1 MLDYENFISKS
12 KSLVIAPA
20 GYGKTHTI
28 AESILYAE
36 GKQLIL
42 THTHAGVA
50 SIKEK
55 LKKNK
60 VNKTLYNVETISSF
74 TQRYANAF
82 TTKENIP
89 NQEDS
94 KNYYPFIIKEAT
106 RIVKIAAIADV
117 IRSTYTGLF
126 VDEYQDCTIEQHE
139 FIIAMANV
147 LPTRILGDFLQGIF
161 DFTGQMVNLEDNDLL
176 EGFAENK
183 YTLTT
188 PWRWKKTNE
197 QLGESLK
204 DIRARLIES
213 EEISLDVYKAIE
225 FIKIS
230 SSDVRNFGSI
240 YFKVIWSLFKEESLL
255 IIHPDSANIHS
266 RLKFVKTFKNKF
278 RLIESIDDNSFY
290 NIARQLDDSTIET
303 IPVIIRDICLQLFNK
318 TGINVWFND
327 KGLKKKTKDDDKRVV
342 EPIKLLM
349 DNLIQADSI
358 NYQKVAT
365 LLSKVI
371 TLPKLNCYRK
381 EIFKNICT
389 ALIQAHKE
397 KITVYDAMLKNRN
410 AVRML
415 GRKVYGKCLGTTL
428 LTKGLE
434 FDTVLVLHADRFKCP
449 KNFYV
454 AITRASKRL
463 IIISQKERI
472 RLPRNL

>member
-1 MLDYENFISKS
+1 MLDYENFINRN

-28 AESILYAE
+28 AESISYTE

-60 VNKTLYNVETISSF
+60 VDKTLYSVETISSF
-74 TQRYANAF
+74 TQRYTNAF
-82 TTKENIP
+82 TTKKDIP
-89 NQEDS
+89 SQEDS
-94 KNYYPFIIKEAT
+94 KNYYPFVIKEAT
-106 RIVKIAAIADV
+106 RIVKIAVITDV
-117 IRSTYTGLF
+117 IKSTYTGLF

-139 FIIAMANV
+139 FIVALAKV
-147 LPTRILGDFLQGIF
+147 LPARILGDFLQGIF

-204 DIRARLIES
+204 DIRAKLIAS
-213 EEISLDVYKAIE
+213 EEINLDAYKSIE
-225 FIKIS
+225 FIKIGHR
-230 SSDVRNFGSI
+230 DIRDFRSI
-240 YFKVIWSLFKEESLL
+240 YYRVIRSLFREESLL

-266 RLKFVKTFKNKF
+266 RLKFVKTFQNQF

-290 NIARQLDDSTIET
+290 TIAKQLDDATIET
-303 IPVIIRDICLQLFNK
+303 LPIIIRNICLQLFNK
-318 TGINVWFND
+318 TGINIWFNE
-327 KGLKKKTKDDDKRVV
+327 KGLKKKTKEGDKKLIGPV
-342 EPIKLLM
+342 KLLM
-349 DNLIQADSI
+349 DNLMQADFV
-358 NYQKVAT
+358 NYKEVAT
-365 LLSKVI
+365 ILNEVFN
-371 TLPKLNCYRK
+371 LPKLTCYRK
-381 EIFKNICT
+381 EIFKNVCN
-389 ALIQAHKE
+389 ALLQAYKE
-397 KITVYDAMLKNRN
+397 KISVYDAMLKNRN
-410 AVRML
+410 AIRML

-434 FDTVLVLHADRFKCP
+434 FDTVLVLHADRFTCP

-463 IIISQKERI
+463 IVISQKERI
-472 RLPRNL
+472 RLPRK

>member
-55 LKKNK
+55 LIKNK
-60 VNKTLYNVETISSF
+60 VNKTLYNVETVSSF
-74 TQRYANAF
+74 TQRYTNAF
-82 TTKENIP
+82 TTTEDIP

-94 KNYYPFIIKEAT
+94 KSYYPFIIKEAT
-106 RIVKIAAIADV
+106 RIVKIAVVADV
-117 IRSTYTGLF
+117 IRNTYTGLF

-139 FIIAMANV
+139 FIVALANV

-176 EGFAENK
+176 EGFVENK

-204 DIRARLIES
+204 DIRARLIAS
-213 EEISLDVYKAIE
+213 EEIKLDVYKSIE
-225 FIKIS
+225 FIKIGHK
-230 SSDVRNFGSI
+230 DIRDFRSI
-240 YFKVIWSLFKEESLL
+240 YYRAIRSLYKEESLL

-266 RLKFVKTFKNKF
+266 RLKFVKTFQNQF

-290 NIARQLDDSTIET
+290 NIAKQLDDSTIET
-303 IPVIIRDICLQLFNK
+303 LPVIIRNICLQLFNK

-327 KGLKKKTKDDDKRVV
+327 KGLKKKTKDDDKRAI

-349 DNLIQADSI
+349 DNLTKSDSI

-365 LLSKVI
+365 LLNEVF

-397 KITVYDAMLKNRN
+397 KITVYDAMLNNRN

-434 FDTVLVLHADRFKCP
+434 FDTVLVLHADRFTCP

-472 RLPRNL
+472 ILPRK

>member
-55 LKKNK
+55 LIKNK
-60 VNKTLYNVETISSF
+60 VNKTLYNVETVSSF
-74 TQRYANAF
+74 TQRYTNAF
-82 TTKENIP
+82 TTTEDIP

-94 KNYYPFIIKEAT
+94 KSYYPFIIKEAT
-106 RIVKIAAIADV
+106 RIVKIAVVADV
-117 IRSTYTGLF
+117 IRNTYTGLF

-139 FIIAMANV
+139 FIVALANV

-176 EGFAENK
+176 EGFVENK

-204 DIRARLIES
+204 DIRARLIAS
-213 EEISLDVYKAIE
+213 EEIKLDVYKSIE
-225 FIKIS
+225 FIKIGHK
-230 SSDVRNFGSI
+230 DIRDFRSI
-240 YFKVIWSLFKEESLL
+240 YYRAIRSLYKEESLL

-266 RLKFVKTFKNKF
+266 RLKFVKTFQNQF

-290 NIARQLDDSTIET
+290 NIAKQLDDSTIET
-303 IPVIIRDICLQLFNK
+303 LPVIIRNICLQLFNK

-327 KGLKKKTKDDDKRVV
+327 KGLKKKTKDDDKRAV

-349 DNLIQADSI
+349 DNLTKSDSI

-365 LLSKVI
+365 LLNEVI

-434 FDTVLVLHADRFKCP
+434 FDTVLVLHADSFTCP

-472 RLPRNL
+472 ILPRN